1 MDQQR
6 HRLFFDSTNK
16 EFLRLLQ
23 DRGVLYVVIGCHAV
37 NYHGY
42 ERHIAALD
50 IVIENSEVNAQRFLS
65 VLSDLKMAW

>member
-23 DRGVLYVVIGCHAV
+23 DRGVLYVVIGRHAV

-42 ERHIAALD
+42 ERHIVARD